1 MFSFVLGD
9 VLIDNHFKFFV
20 HGAKVA
26 VGDVAEFFKDFGG
39 DAECEFR

>member
-26 VGDVAEFFKDFGG
+26 VGNVTELFKDFSI

>member
-20 HGAKVA
+20 HGAEVA
-26 VGDVAEFFKDFGG
+26 VGDVAEFFKNFAI